1 MQSRWMS
8 FVEAVTTVVV
18 GYCLA
23 VLTQIVVFPMFGLHA
38 SLSENLALGG
48 IFTALSLIRGYAL
61 RRLFNAAWMAR
72 SGGGLKGFTIR

>member
-8 FVEAVTTVVV
+8 LVEAVTSVVV

-38 SLSENLALGG
+38 TVGENLALGA
-48 IFTALSLIRGYAL
+48 IFTILSLIRGFLL
-61 RRLFNAAWMAR
+61 RRLFNAALTERFPPIKA
-72 SGGGLKGFTIR
+72 S